1 MGESMLGAMA
11 VLMKNFY
18 KYAGT
23 DGDNPS
29 MSKAELRDMLT
40 TEIPDMVGDPEKLKA
55 FFAGMDR
62 DNDGQVSFNE
72 YIVLVGCLMVI
83 LKEMMS

>member
-23 DGDNPS
+23 DGDNAS

-55 FFAGMDR
+55 FFAGMDG

-72 YIVLVGCLMVI
+72 YIKLVGCLMVI